1 MSVNSQRLQKSSGW
15 AGTRQPC
22 ERRQRQRNPAD
33 DDDMPCWRKGAGL
46 DRRGTL
52 TRATRRPVSCGG
64 VGTRRRAD
72 FVRVAGHGALPR
84 LISPDRCA
92 GSHGQ
97 GPQRTAANARIQPP
111 PRARCPP
118 APPSPPRIQPR
129 QASQCTLP
137 CPGLRRP
144 LPPPSRAWAES
155 AEPSGRMGSAGRRR
169 RRLRVGG
176 GGSVFLS
183 LTSVGGV
190 GGTIGPDGLG
200 RTAARV
206 GGRRRLRVCAAARG
220 SFSGPCGARLRRGCF
235 TSGRPL
241 LRRRAQ
247 RALLR
252 PFARLEG
259 MRAGDG

>member
-118 APPSPPRIQPR
+118 APPSPPRIQLR

-144 LPPPSRAWAES
+144 LPPPSE
-155 AEPSGRMGSAGRRR
+155 
-169 RRLRVGG
+169 
-176 GGSVFLS
+176 S

-200 RTAARV
+200 PHRSAGRRR
-206 GGRRRLRVCAAARG
+206 RRRLRVCAAARG